1 MTTFAAFLILGFAVA
16 LYGTLL
22 ALLIGMAIYLWL
34 ELLDEFRRRRLRK
47 RHEQEAGR

>member
-22 ALLIGMAIYLWL
+22 ALLIGIAIHLWL
-34 ELLDEFRRRRLRK
+34 ELLDEFRRRRRLK
-47 RHEQEAGR
+47 RLEQEAGR